1 MGKESYQLVRQRVW
15 KAAQYLL
22 LCTYYSIGISLRPA
36 LAVPLTEASISSL
49 PLVYAVAQAEDEK
62 APNTSLLTTTG
73 TIELTAE
80 QQEFDNNSQVITAT
94 GKVVLRFNKA
104 VLYADRLRVNLTTK
118 IAVAEGNVS
127 LKRGRQTLY
136 GAQFDYNFEADRGS
150 IKDARGDLY
159 QPTLVTDLNVLP
171 RAVGSTPVGDKPFPE
186 PILSDRLRDD
196 QPVNNITSPSSTGVV
211 VGSEQDIESQPTL
224 KPRGTINRLRF
235 QADRIDFV
243 ADRVNAEKVRI
254 TNDPF
259 SPPELQIQADRA
271 QFKVINPNEDEV
283 TASNFRLNIENNII
297 VPIPQDRLVLNKIG
311 KEPNPF
317 GFGFDGEERGG
328 LYFENNFYP
337 VFDPQF
343 RLTIT
348 PQYFLQRAISTL
360 KFVDA
365 SVFGIKGNLQ
375 ANAGPDT
382 TLLASASLAGLTAG
396 NFTNS
401 FRGNAV
407 AKHNF
412 SLFSVP
418 HLFTGEAAYRT
429 RIFNGSLGFQDVQ
442 SSIGGVIT
450 SSIIPIGNT
459 GVNLDYQIGAQL
471 LRAATDRPNLL
482 SANRTDNL
490 TNLSRYQTAVNLTK
504 SFRLWEGQGLP
515 ADRKDTYN
523 YSPVPVVPYLQLNTG
538 LQGAF
543 SGYSNGDNQSSLG
556 YLVGIQGQ
564 VGNFSRSSFD
574 YTGFNLSYAQRF
586 RNNSSPFLFDRIV
599 DNRTLSAGIS
609 QQISGPFRLGIQ
621 ASVNLDQ
628 GRAISTDYYL
638 EYSRRTYNFII
649 RYNPTLQLGSIGF
662 RLNDFNWDG
671 VTPNF

>member
-1 MGKESYQLVRQRVW
+1 MGKESYQSVSQRVW
-15 KAAQYLL
+15 KVAQYLL
-22 LCTYYSIGISLRPA
+22 LCTYYSIGISLRPSFA
-36 LAVPLTEASISSL
+36 APPPEISISAL
-49 PLVYAVAQAEDEK
+49 PLIYTVVQVDGEK
-62 APNTSLLTTTG
+62 RPSTELSTTTG

-104 VLYADRLRVNLTTK
+104 VLYADRLRVNLNTK
-118 IAVAEGNVS
+118 IAVADGNVS

-136 GAQFDYNFEADRGS
+136 GAQFEYNFEGDRGK
-150 IKDARGDLY
+150 ITDARGDIY

-171 RAVGSTPVGDKPFPE
+171 KAAGSTPVGEKPFPE

-196 QPVNNITSPSSTGVV
+196 QPVANITSPSSTGVV
-211 VGSEQDIESQPTL
+211 IGSEQDIESQPTL
-224 KPRGTINRLRF
+224 KPKGTISRLRF
-235 QADRIDFV
+235 QADKIDFV
-243 ADRVNAEKVRI
+243 ADKVVADKVRI

-271 QFKVINPNEDEV
+271 QFKIVNSDEDEI
-283 TASNFRLNIENNII
+283 TANNLRVNIENNII
-297 VPIPQDRLVLNKIG
+297 IPIPRDRLVLNKIG

-317 GFGFDGEERGG
+317 GFGYDGEERGG
-328 LYFENNFYP
+328 VYFENNFYP
-337 VFDPQF
+337 VFDRQF
-343 RLTIT
+343 RLTVT
-348 PQYFLQRAISTL
+348 PQYFLQRAVTTL
-360 KFVDA
+360 KFIDP
-365 SVFGIKGNLQ
+365 SVVGIKANLE

-382 TLLASASLAGLTAG
+382 TLLASASLAGLSG
-396 NFTNS
+396 NNLTNA
-401 FRGNAV
+401 FRGKAV
-407 AKHNF
+407 AKQNF

-418 HLFTGEAAYRT
+418 HLFTGEAAYRS

-450 SSIIPIGNT
+450 SSIIPLGNT
-459 GVNLDYQIGAQL
+459 GINFDYQVGAQL
-471 LRAATDRPNLL
+471 IRANTDRPNLL
-482 SANRTDNL
+482 SANRPNDL
-490 TNLSRYQTAVNLTK
+490 TNLNRYQTAANLTK
-504 SFRLWEGQGLP
+504 SFRLWEGTGLP
-515 ADRKDTYN
+515 ANQKDTYN

-543 SGYSNGDNQSSLG
+543 SSYSNGEDQSSIG
-556 YLVGIQGQ
+556 YSIGIQGQ
-564 VGNFSRSSFD
+564 IGNFSRSSFD
-574 YTGFNLSYAQRF
+574 YTGFNLGYSQRF

-599 DNRTLSAGIS
+599 DNRTLSGGLS
-609 QQISGPFRLGIQ
+609 QQISGPFRVGIQ
-621 ASVNLDQ
+621 ASVNLDNGQ
-628 GRAISTDYYL
+628 AISTDYYL